1 MVLLAHWDGQI
12 SGVDRPATAA
22 AAVKRIALS
31 LAVLIGLIC
40 STRAS
45 AEDRC
50 GGVLM
55 ATMTTVMK
63 DRKEMVQKL
72 GFYAIDGGLVM
83 DGKSICTSIR
93 IECSKE
99 DRTCRTAT
107 ATTHAFIGQPR
118 VIGVMMSDD
127 YRVTEWTRDTISAEM
142 HTPIGGMSY
151 LHIAINDDAPDKV
164 QVINII
170 KSFISKPPG
179 GEWVTEVLTVAN
191 DPNDPARRDTEPKSE
206 RQ

>member
-1 MVLLAHWDGQI
+1 METTVLMRN
-12 SGVDRPATAA
+12 STRCPV
-22 AAVKRIALS
+22 ALS

-45 AEDRC
+45 AEGRC

-55 ATMTTVMK
+55 ATRTTVIK

-83 DGKSICTSIR
+83 DGKSTCTSIR

-99 DRTCRTAT
+99 ARTCRTAT
-107 ATTHAFIGQPR
+107 ATTNAFMGRPQ

-142 HTPIGGMSY
+142 HTPVGGTSY
-151 LHIAINDDAPDKV
+151 LHLAINDGAPDKV
-164 QVINII
+164 QVINIT
-170 KSFISKPPG
+170 KSLIAKL
-179 GEWVTEVLTVAN
+179 GEWITEVLTVAN
-191 DPNDPARRDTEPKSE
+191 DPALEERLHPAQR
-206 RQ
+206 